1 MSGSAKFVSL
11 VRERAKQSEAFPG
24 IVRIGDRLARG
35 MAAVFG
41 HDCTVVPEALTVAT
55 VNDWRSAQTSGT
67 LLARIKLH
75 PLNGAV
81 TFAVPLALMMQ
92 LVDLH
97 YGGTG
102 DVTETRD
109 KASAAEDLLF
119 SRLAEQ
125 FKSLISPAWIDI
137 LPLTPELMP
146 IGGPAPLGADASQIA
161 VQPLSV
167 RVGARLHQ
175 AACLYPLP
183 LLRAVPQLLNST
195 ELSEDDENRA
205 DPVWQGRLAN
215 AVMNVR
221 LPVRTIFARPELPL
235 SQLMSLMPGD
245 IIPICLPNHLPVTVS
260 GRHFAHGTVGE
271 TGGRAAIK
279 IDRIEEGFAA

>member
-11 VRERAKQSEAFPG
+11 VRERAEQSEAFPG

-109 KASAAEDLLF
+109 TASAAEDLLF

-125 FKSLISPAWIDI
+125 FKSLIAPAWIDI
-137 LPLTPELMP
+137 LPLAPELMP

-161 VQPLSV
+161 VQPFSV

-195 ELSEDDENRA
+195 ELSEDDENHA
-205 DPVWQGRLAN
+205 DPLWQGRLAN